1 MSVTLT
7 SLNEALQDNLHL
19 IEDLLQQQQY
29 DEAVLCMDKR
39 LALIEQ
45 LVQLAI
51 ECPMQQQAVA
61 ELAATLSLQEER
73 LKVLTVSHHNIVFK
87 KLVQVGKGN
96 KAGQAY
102 NLNSKEF

>member
-1 MSVTLT
+1 MRVSLT
-7 SLNEALQDNLHL
+7 SLNEALQDNFHL
-19 IEDLLQQQQY
+19 IEELLQQQQY
-29 DEAVLCMDKR
+29 DEAVLCMDNR
-39 LALIEQ
+39 LALIDQ

-61 ELAATLSLQEER
+61 DFAITLLVQEER
-73 LKVLTVSHHNIVFK
+73 LKALAVSHHQIVFN

>member
-1 MSVTLT
+1 VRVTLT
-7 SLNEALQDNLHL
+7 FLDEALRDNLYL
-19 IEDLLQQQQY
+19 IEELLQQHQY
-29 DEAVLCMDKR
+29 DEALPCMDKR
-39 LALIEQ
+39 LALID
-45 LVQLAI
+45 QLAQLAK

-73 LKVLTVSHHNIVFK
+73 LKALTVSYHQIVFN

>member
-1 MSVTLT
+1 MRATLT

-19 IEDLLQQQQY
+19 IEGLLQQQQY
-29 DEAVLCMDKR
+29 DEAVLCMDNR
-39 LALIEQ
+39 LALIDE
-45 LVQLAI
+45 LAQMAK

-61 ELAATLSLQEER
+61 EFAAKLSIQEEK
-73 LKVLTVSHHNIVFK
+73 LQALTISYHNIVFK

>member
-1 MSVTLT
+1 M
-7 SLNEALQDNLHL
+7 
-19 IEDLLQQQQY
+19 QQQQY

>member
-1 MSVTLT
+1 MRVTLT
-7 SLNEALQDNLHL
+7 SLDEALQDNLYL

-29 DEAVLCMDKR
+29 DEAVLCMDQR
-39 LALIEQ
+39 LALID
-45 LVQLAI
+45 QLAQLAK

-61 ELAATLSLQEER
+61 KFAATLSIQEER
-73 LKVLTVSHHNIVFK
+73 LKALTISYHQIVFN
-87 KLVQVGKGN
+87 KLVQVRKGN

>member
-1 MSVTLT
+1 VKVTLT

-19 IEDLLQQQQY
+19 IEGLLQQQQY
-29 DEAVLCMDKR
+29 DEAVLCMDNR
-39 LALIEQ
+39 LALID
-45 LVQLAI
+45 QLAQLAK
-51 ECPMQQQAVA
+51 ECPLQQQAVA
-61 ELAATLSLQEER
+61 EFAATLSIQEEK
-73 LKVLTVSHHNIVFK
+73 LKALTIIYYNIVFK